1 MTEDP
6 PMIRHWNS
14 LRILGARYHGITV
27 GELAGEL
34 GVTEETIRRDLD
46 FFRDQCVPLEC
57 VTGERGRKAYRLG
70 EGWRRPPM
78 AFTFEEATALYLGRQ
93 SLEPLAGTPFWS
105 AAQDAW
111 RKIRSTLGET
121 PLKYLDRFPRM
132 FRAAGEEV
140 RQAV

>member
-6 PMIRHWNS
+6 PMIRHWK
-14 LRILGARYHGITV
+14 LLQILGARHHGITV

-34 GVTEETIRRDLD
+34 GVTEKTIRRDLD

-78 AFTFEEATALYLGRQ
+78 VFTFEEATALYLMGVLMHLTRP
-93 SLEPLAGTPFWS
+93 SGNWA
-105 AAQDAW
+105 
-111 RKIRSTLGET
+111 
-121 PLKYLDRFPRM
+121 
-132 FRAAGEEV
+132 
-140 RQAV
+140 